1 MEGARNV
8 RILIA
13 GAGALGSLYGAFLRR
28 AGHRVTLLGRA
39 EHLEAIHARGLE
51 VDGVFGDATVAGFQL
66 ATRPADAGGP
76 FDLILLAVKSYAVES
91 TVRPLMRALAANGRL
106 LALQN
111 GLGHMEALT
120 ALVGAERL
128 LAAPVLIGA
137 TVPAPGRVRVTVYAK
152 PVKIGSPSPLGLEG
166 ARGWAETLCA
176 AGIPSEPTDR
186 LLAFLWEKMLYNLPL
201 NALGAILR
209 VPYGALVGAG
219 GEPSHHGRGDRRS
232 VRHRPRGRRGSAV
245 GRRRRLSRSFLR
257 HAAAAD
263 RRASLVDVARSRER
277 APYRNR
283 RAQRLRRGTRVRA
296 RPADSGEPGA
306 HGATWCS
313 RGSSTRSK
321 AARPGA
327 IDRPAIFILLCGTA
341 TCRKESR

>member
-1 MEGARNV
+1 MAGARNV

-51 VDGVFGDATVAGFQL
+51 VDGVFGDATVAGFEL
-66 ATRPADAGGP
+66 ATRAADAGGP

-91 TVRPLMRALAANGRL
+91 TVRPLVRALAANGRL

-166 ARGWAETLCA
+166 AHGWAETLCA

-209 VPYGALVGAG
+209 VPYGALAERQESRRIMDDVIGEAFAIARADGADLLWADAAACRDHFYG
-219 GEPSHHGRGDRRS
+219 TLLPPTVAHRS
-232 VRHRPRGRRGSAV
+232 SMLQDLESGRRTEIDALNGYVAERGSVLGLQTPANLV
-245 GRRRRLSRSFLR
+245 LTGLVHAIESRSP
-257 HAAAAD
+257 
-263 RRASLVDVARSRER
+263 RR
-277 APYRNR
+277 Y
-283 RAQRLRRGTRVRA
+283 
-296 RPADSGEPGA
+296 
-306 HGATWCS
+306 
-313 RGSSTRSK
+313 
-321 AARPGA
+321 
-327 IDRPAIFILLCGTA
+327 
-341 TCRKESR
+341 

>member
-1 MEGARNV
+1 MPAARNV

-39 EHLEAIHARGLE
+39 EHLEAIRARGLD
-51 VDGVFGDATVAGFQL
+51 VDGLFGDATVAGFEL
-66 ATRPADAGGP
+66 ATRAADVGGP
-76 FDLILLAVKSYAVES
+76 FDLILLAVKSHAVES
-91 TVRPLMRALAANGRL
+91 TVRPLVRALAANGRL

-111 GLGHMEALT
+111 GLGHVEALT

-137 TVPAPGRVRVTVYAK
+137 TVPAPGRVRVTVCAK

-166 ARGWAETLCA
+166 ARRWAETLGA
-176 AGIPSEPTDR
+176 AGIPSEPSDR
-186 LLAFLWEKMLYNLPL
+186 LFAFLWEKMLYNLPL

-209 VPYGALVGAG
+209 VPYGALAERAESRRIMDEVIGEALAIALADGA
-219 GEPSHHGRGDRRS
+219 DLLWTD
-232 VRHRPRGRRGSAV
+232 RGR
-245 GRRRRLSRSFLR
+245 LPRSFLR
-257 HAAAAD
+257 HAAASD

-283 RAQRLRRGTRVRA
+283 RAQRLRRAARVPA
-296 RPADSGEPGA
+296 RPADSREPRV
-306 HGATWCS
+306 H
-313 RGSSTRSK
+313 
-321 AARPGA
+321 RPRPRDREPRA
-327 IDRPAIFILLCGTA
+327 PALLIDRQ
-341 TCRKESR
+341 SSS

>member
-1 MEGARNV
+1 MPAARNV

-39 EHLEAIHARGLE
+39 EHLEAIRARGLE
-51 VDGVFGDATVAGFQL
+51 VDGLFGDATVAGFEL
-66 ATRPADAGGP
+66 ATRAADVGGP
-76 FDLILLAVKSYAVES
+76 FDLILLAVKSHAVES
-91 TVRPLMRALAANGRL
+91 TVRPLVRALAANGRL

-111 GLGHMEALT
+111 GLGHVEALT

-166 ARGWAETLCA
+166 ARRWAETLGA

-186 LLAFLWEKMLYNLPL
+186 LFAFLWEKMLYNLPL

-209 VPYGALVGAG
+209 VPYGALAERAESRRIMDEVIGEALAIALADGADLLWTDAAACRDHFYG
-219 GEPSHHGRGDRRS
+219 TLLPPTVAHRS
-232 VRHRPRGRRGSAV
+232 SMLQDLESGRRTEIDALNGYVAQRGSLLGLQTPANLV
-245 GRRRRLSRSFLR
+245 LTGLV
-257 HAAAAD
+257 HAIE
-263 RRASLVDVARSRER
+263 SR
-277 APYRNR
+277 APR
-283 RAQRLRRGTRVRA
+283 RY
-296 RPADSGEPGA
+296 
-306 HGATWCS
+306 
-313 RGSSTRSK
+313 
-321 AARPGA
+321 
-327 IDRPAIFILLCGTA
+327 
-341 TCRKESR
+341 

>member
-1 MEGARNV
+1 MPAARNV

-39 EHLEAIHARGLE
+39 EHLEAIRARGLD
-51 VDGVFGDATVAGFQL
+51 VDGLFGDATVAGFEL
-66 ATRPADAGGP
+66 ATRAADVGGP
-76 FDLILLAVKSYAVES
+76 FDLILLAVKSHAVES
-91 TVRPLMRALAANGRL
+91 TVRPLVRALAANGRL

-111 GLGHMEALT
+111 GLGHVEALT

-166 ARGWAETLCA
+166 ARRWAETLGA

-186 LLAFLWEKMLYNLPL
+186 LFAFLWEKMLYNLPL

-209 VPYGALVGAG
+209 VPYGALAERAESRRIMDEVIGEALAIALADGADLLWTDAAACRDHFYG
-219 GEPSHHGRGDRRS
+219 TLLPPTVAHRS
-232 VRHRPRGRRGSAV
+232 SMLQDLESGRRTEIDALNGYVAQRGSVLGLQTPANLV
-245 GRRRRLSRSFLR
+245 LTGLV
-257 HAAAAD
+257 HAIE
-263 RRASLVDVARSRER
+263 SR
-277 APYRNR
+277 APR
-283 RAQRLRRGTRVRA
+283 RY
-296 RPADSGEPGA
+296 
-306 HGATWCS
+306 
-313 RGSSTRSK
+313 
-321 AARPGA
+321 
-327 IDRPAIFILLCGTA
+327 
-341 TCRKESR
+341 